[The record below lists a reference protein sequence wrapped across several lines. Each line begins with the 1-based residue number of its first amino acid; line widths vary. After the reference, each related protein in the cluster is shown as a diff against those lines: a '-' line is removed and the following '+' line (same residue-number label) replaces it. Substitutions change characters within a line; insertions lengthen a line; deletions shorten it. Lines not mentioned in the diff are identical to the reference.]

1 MEIGVC
7 SWSLQVRSVPEL
19 ERLMMQLGV
28 RVTHIA
34 CGDPQHGSWAEG
46 DSMPTAAKAAK
57 FRMCSAMLAF
67 PGEDYTTPQSI
78 ARTGGFGPKDLRPER
93 MDRLRWALE
102 RTQQLG
108 LSNLT
113 FHAGFLPEPTDPE
126 RRPFLNTLAAVGDL
140 CTQAGITAAF
150 ETGQETADLLRRTLD
165 DLACPAL
172 KVNFDPANVLLY
184 DMDDPIRAIE
194 ILAPDIKSVHAKD
207 AKRPNVKGAWGQEV
221 PLGQGNV
228 NMSAFVTALKK
239 AGYDGPLC
247 IEREVGS
254 QDQRIADIAAGIFVL
269 RPLI

>member
-1 MEIGVC
+1 
-7 SWSLQVRSVPEL
+7 
-19 ERLMMQLGV
+19 
-28 RVTHIA
+28 
-34 CGDPQHGSWAEG
+34 
-46 DSMPTAAKAAK
+46 
-57 FRMCSAMLAF
+57 
-67 PGEDYTTPQSI
+67 
-78 ARTGGFGPKDLRPER
+78 
-93 MDRLRWALE
+93 
-102 RTQQLG
+102 
-108 LSNLT
+108 
-113 FHAGFLPEPTDPE
+113 
-126 RRPFLNTLAAVGDL
+126 
-140 CTQAGITAAF
+140 
-150 ETGQETADLLRRTLD
+150 
-165 DLACPAL
+165 
-172 KVNFDPANVLLY
+172 VNFDPANVLLY